1 MTDFQRAPWTGQG
14 DQAGRDTAQP
24 VLTSDR
30 LVLRPLKRS
39 DAGLLRL
46 YTGDE
51 RLARMT
57 TNIPHPLPPGSTE
70 AFIDAVL
77 SGARGETVWAIE
89 HNGSVADGLIGLI
102 SLKDD
107 GEIGYWVGAP
117 FWSTGF
123 ATEAVQTV
131 CGYAIGQGRVPLTA
145 EVFQDNAASAKV
157 LTKTGFAY
165 VGEGRRYSTARQA
178 EVDTWRYSLAHETWA
193 QDA

>member
-1 MTDFQRAPWTGQG
+1 MTDFKRAPWTGHSDDRG
-14 DQAGRDTAQP
+14 DAGAQP
-24 VLTSDR
+24 VLTTER
-30 LVLRPLKRS
+30 LVLRPLRRA
-39 DAGLLRL
+39 DAGLIAL
-46 YTGDE
+46 YTSDE

-57 TNIPHPLPPGSTE
+57 MNIPHPLPPGRTE
-70 AFIDAVL
+70 AFIERVL
-77 SGARGETVWAIE
+77 SGERGETVWAIE
-89 HNGSVADGLIGLI
+89 HNGSVADGLIGVVA
-102 SLKDD
+102 LKDD
-107 GEIGYWVGAP
+107 GRIGYWVGVP

-131 CGYAIGQGRVPLTA
+131 CGYAIGQGRVPLSA

-165 VGEGRRYSTARQA
+165 VGEGRRYCTARQS